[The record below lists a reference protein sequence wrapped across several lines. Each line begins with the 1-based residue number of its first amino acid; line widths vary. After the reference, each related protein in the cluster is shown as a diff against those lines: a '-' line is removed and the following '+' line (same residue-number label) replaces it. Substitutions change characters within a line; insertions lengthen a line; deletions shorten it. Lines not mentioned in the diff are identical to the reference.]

1 MFALLHGLIG
11 LTFLPLALLFATIA
25 SKLPPTQRV
34 GITAMGIGMTL
45 FMPIILCGGGVSGGR
60 DRWLAL

>member
-1 MFALLHGLIG
+1 MFALVNGLIG

-34 GITAMGIGMTL
+34 GFLAMGVGMAL
-45 FMPIILCGGGVSGGR
+45 FMPIILGGGGVSGGR